1 MALNKVLIV
10 DDSATDLLNL
20 RTIVEGKGLQAV
32 TASSGKEAIEK
43 AKSESPDLIFM
54 DIIMD
59 NMDGYSACR
68 EIKAEGSI
76 KDIPVVFVS
85 SKSQKADA
93 MWAKKQGGRTLVV
106 KPYTEADITAEL
118 RA

>member
-10 DDSATDLLNL
+10 DDSPTDLMNL
-20 RTIVEGKGLQAV
+20 KNIVETKGVRIITATSGREAV
-32 TASSGKEAIEK
+32 EK
-43 AKSESPDLIFM
+43 ARKESPDLIFM

-68 EIKAEGSI
+68 ELKSEAAT

-85 SKSQKADA
+85 SKNQKADI
-93 MWAKKQGGRTLVV
+93 MWAKKQGGRAMIT
-106 KPYTEADITAEL
+106 KPYSASDIVAEL
-118 RA
+118 HA

>member
-10 DDSATDLLNL
+10 DDSATDLMNL
-20 RTIVEGKGLQAV
+20 KNIVESKGVQTV

-43 AKSESPDLIFM
+43 AKNESPDLIFM

-68 EIKAEGSI
+68 EIKAEANT
-76 KDIPVVFVS
+76 KDIPVVFVT
-85 SKSQKADA
+85 SKNQKADV
-93 MWAKKQGGRTLVV
+93 MWAKKQGGRALVG
-106 KPYTEADITAEL
+106 KPYTDADIAAEL
-118 RA
+118 HA

>member
-10 DDSATDLLNL
+10 DDSPTDLMNL
-20 RTIVEGKGLQAV
+20 KNIVEGKGIRAV

-43 AKSESPDLIFM
+43 AKNESPDLIFM

-68 EIKAEGSI
+68 EIKAEAST
-76 KDIPVVFVS
+76 KNIPVVFVT
-85 SKSQKADA
+85 SKNQKADI
-93 MWAKKQGGRTLVV
+93 MWAKKQGGRALVT
-106 KPYTEADITAEL
+106 KPYTESDITAEMH
-118 RA
+118 A

>member
-10 DDSATDLLNL
+10 DDSPTDLMNL
-20 RTIVEGKGLQAV
+20 KSIVEGSGIQTV

-43 AKSESPDLIFM
+43 AKNESPDLIFM

-68 EIKAEGSI
+68 EIKAEAST
-76 KDIPVVFVS
+76 KDIPVVFVT
-85 SKSQKADA
+85 SKHQKADI
-93 MWAKKQGGRTLVV
+93 MWAKKQGGRALVA
-106 KPYTEADITAEL
+106 KPYTEADILAEMH
-118 RA
+118 A